1 MGGNDPIDDRC
12 FATAARIS
20 EANLSLYR
28 AFIQPAVRAIA
39 SAPAAEW
46 MKKLH
51 PLRLQYEVFSDAN
64 PLMASVSHLSRWGQ
78 DHRSPASNDNP
89 FIGVQ
94 EALSR
99 QIVTMLDAWR
109 DARDAWCE
117 QLFFSIY
124 GSPVVQA
131 MAGVD
136 DAATRSMRKAPKSWL
151 HNELLQA
158 RIADLRARIP
168 VGGLREAVVR
178 SVLYIGISRSAVDE
192 RGFEMV
198 RRIRRS
204 QSGMPQLPLADF
216 KALVREQYLLLLID
230 PEASV
235 AAIPSMLPADPEVRL
250 ETLELLKR
258 ILSASREIAGEAAER
273 LKRIERL
280 FRVDR
285 DLMAVASPAIVPA
298 ARTKESKKVS

>member
-1 MGGNDPIDDRC
+1 
-12 FATAARIS
+12 
-20 EANLSLYR
+20 
-28 AFIQPAVRAIA
+28 V
-39 SAPAAEW
+39 
-46 MKKLH
+46 
-51 PLRLQYEVFSDAN
+51 
-64 PLMASVSHLSRWGQ
+64 
-78 DHRSPASNDNP
+78 
-89 FIGVQ
+89 
-94 EALSR
+94 
-99 QIVTMLDAWR
+99 LDAWR
-109 DARDAWCE
+109 DARDAWQE

-136 DAATRSMRKAPKSWL
+136 AEATRPMRKAPRSWL
-151 HNELLQA
+151 HSEFLQA

-178 SVLYIGISRSAVDE
+178 SVLYVGISRNAVDE

-216 KALVREQYLLLLID
+216 KALVREQYLMLLID
-230 PEASV
+230 PDASV
-235 AAIPSMLPADPEVRL
+235 AAIPSMLPADPEICQEALDLV
-250 ETLELLKR
+250 KR
-258 ILSASREIAGEAAER
+258 VLGATGEIAGEAAER

-285 DLMAVASPAIVPA
+285 DLVAVASPAMVPA
-298 ARTKESKKVS
+298 VRTNESRKVS